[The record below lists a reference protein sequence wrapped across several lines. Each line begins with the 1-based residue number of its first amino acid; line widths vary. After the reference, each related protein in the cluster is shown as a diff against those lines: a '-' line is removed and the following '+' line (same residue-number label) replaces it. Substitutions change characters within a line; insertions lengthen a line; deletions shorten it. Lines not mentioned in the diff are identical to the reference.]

1 MPEFATPFAGMNADR
16 KLKKE
21 ELVRAIRYNIAAE
34 FEAIQLYMQLHDSI
48 NDEVAKKV
56 LIDVA
61 NEEKEHVGEFMKLLR
76 YLDPEEEIH
85 YKKGEEEVEEI
96 IRGIEKGI

>member
-16 KLKKE
+16 KLTKE

-48 NDEVAKKV
+48 NDKIAKKV
-56 LIDVA
+56 LADIA
-61 NEEKEHVGEFMKLLR
+61 NEEKEHAGEFMKLLR
-76 YLDPEEEIH
+76 YLAPEEEMY
-85 YKKGEEEVEEI
+85 YKNGEKEVEEMI
-96 IRGIEKGI
+96 KSLEQ